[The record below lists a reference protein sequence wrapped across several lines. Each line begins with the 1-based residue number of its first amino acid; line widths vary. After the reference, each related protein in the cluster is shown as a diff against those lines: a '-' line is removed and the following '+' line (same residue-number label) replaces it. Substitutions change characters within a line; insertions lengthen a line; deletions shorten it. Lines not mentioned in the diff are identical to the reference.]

1 MINCSDE
8 IVASYGNVKRVR
20 DATKFTVDNYVGWTI
35 EALQYAVKMDGGKVT
50 FSSEEARESFLNSLL
65 QLTHVENMNKS
76 FQEKQGVLVT
86 RYWTNAGII
95 SNRKEGLF
103 PFKDEE
109 GFRYLNYFGDDV
121 FAQVFDYAT
130 CFSEGLAR
138 VSKAEQEYFIDT
150 TGQKVFVCDPDLHY
164 GPFHNGLAYIWN
176 KNQKF
181 GFVNRLGQVII
192 PCICDRVSDFSE
204 GLAFAIVNGQ
214 DCFIDTNGQKVFDCD
229 PNFNYGKFHNGLAVI
244 VYKNNRWGYI
254 DKSGQVIIPC
264 VYDYALNFSEGL
276 AHVWLGDEEYF
287 IDTTGQKVFACDPN
301 LNYSFFRDGLA
312 RVESKENDQYGYVD
326 KEGQLVIDCIY
337 TDATH
342 FVDGVAIVAKDH
354 HQFIMDK
361 HEKLLTTASLLTS
374 IEDVSKLPKNT
385 LILDNKMVAVLAFE
399 NGAVWFNT
407 VEEREDFIKMLDVD
421 QEYTRK
427 RSLN

>member
-1 MINCSDE
+1 MIKCSDE
-8 IVASYGNVKRVR
+8 IVASYGNVKRVG

-138 VSKAEQEYFIDT
+138 VSKA
-150 TGQKVFVCDPDLHY
+150 GQ
-164 GPFHNGLAYIWN
+164 
-176 KNQKF
+176 
-181 GFVNRLGQVII
+181 
-192 PCICDRVSDFSE
+192 
-204 GLAFAIVNGQ
+204 
-214 DCFIDTNGQKVFDCD
+214 
-229 PNFNYGKFHNGLAVI
+229 
-244 VYKNNRWGYI
+244 
-254 DKSGQVIIPC
+254 
-264 VYDYALNFSEGL
+264 
-276 AHVWLGDEEYF
+276 EYF

-342 FVDGVAIVAKDH
+342 FVDGVAIVDKDH

-361 HEKLLTTASLLTS
+361 QEKLLTTASLLTS

-385 LILDNKMVAVLAFE
+385 LILDNKVVAVLAFE